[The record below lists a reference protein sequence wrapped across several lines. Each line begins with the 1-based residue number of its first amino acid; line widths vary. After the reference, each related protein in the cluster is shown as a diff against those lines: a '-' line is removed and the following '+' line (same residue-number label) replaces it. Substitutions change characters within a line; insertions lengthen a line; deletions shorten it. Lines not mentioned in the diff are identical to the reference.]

1 MQFLRQRIPLLMC
14 GLILMAMVGCSAS
27 EEKTYE
33 VRGLVRYTD
42 GKLLREGSVE
52 FERMNTKKPITATG
66 RIQPDGTFELGTFE
80 LADGAVAGQH
90 RVVVIAGQNDT
101 SRHERPWLLPSIK
114 LHPKYRDFKT
124 SGLQFEVK
132 PESNHFVIEVEYA
145 PVDETNDAGS
155 RAVD

>member
-1 MQFLRQRIPLLMC
+1 MQLPRRRMSWHTY
-14 GLILMAMVGCSAS
+14 GLILLVMAGCSSS

-52 FERMNTKKPITATG
+52 FERMNAKKPITATG
-66 RIQPDGTFELGTFE
+66 RIQPDGTFELGTFG
-80 LADGAVAGQH
+80 LTDGAVAGQH
-90 RVVVIAGQNDT
+90 RVVVIAGQNEA

-145 PVDETNDAGS
+145 PADETNDAGS
-155 RAVD
+155 RAGD

>member
-1 MQFLRQRIPLLMC
+1 MMPWLMC
-14 GLILMAMVGCSAS
+14 GLLPLIAAGCSSS

-66 RIQPDGTFELGTFE
+66 RIKPDGTFELGTFG
-80 LADGAVAGQH
+80 LADGAVAGHH
-90 RVVVIAGQNDT
+90 RVVVIAGQNDA

-145 PVDETNDAGS
+145 PADETSNAGS